1 MYPKPLPPVARHAL
15 LSLLIPALLSCSSS
29 IPQTPVAPVEE
40 VEQTP
45 QLGAV
50 DGILVQA
57 RRSASP
63 LAESLYLDA
72 VRLQLDSGFVDDA
85 ARLLD
90 TLEENADLPSNL
102 RLRHA
107 LLAAEVALIRGD
119 ARAALRRLASAP
131 SAEATGQGQDTQIAL
146 GSLRARALELA
157 DEPMSAL
164 RERIQ
169 LAPLLNG
176 EAQRANHN
184 AIWATLAG
192 VDLAQL
198 TAGSSTD
205 SYELRGWLELQRISN
220 AEQHNIQDQLD
231 AIDQWRNIWA
241 QHSAAGNLPDALA
254 MLYEVWETRPA
265 EIALVLPVQEPL
277 GKAISEGFMSA
288 YYDDLARGREVPR
301 VRIYDT
307 SFRTDVLVFYDQAV
321 DDGIKLII
329 GPVLKDAVRR
339 MQRSGRPM
347 PVTTLALNYGDP
359 GTPYLEDLYQFG
371 LAPEDEIQQAA
382 QTAWAA
388 GHRNAAVL
396 TPAGEEYLRIQ
407 DTFVSYWNSLG
418 GRVVSIDNF
427 TEARDYSPVVKRIF
441 SIDAS
446 EARAEQ
452 IRSLIPRTSIEFVPR
467 RRQDVDFIF
476 LLANPTEGRQI
487 MPTLSINYAGDVPVY
502 AMPSIYDG
510 GSNSAANQDLN
521 GIIFNDAPWILEQ
534 SSPLKTAADSTWASA
549 SGPVQRLRA
558 MGVDAYRLH
567 LRMLQMHA
575 FPDTRLEGATG
586 TLSMQPDGSVR
597 RELRNAVV
605 INGAA
610 SLLNE

>member
-1 MYPKPLPPVARHAL
+1 MSPKPSLPRARHVL
-15 LSLLIPALLSCSSS
+15 LSLLVPALLSCGSSA
-29 IPQTPVAPVEE
+29 PQAPIAPVQE

-45 QLGAV
+45 QLSAV

-72 VRLQLDSGFVDDA
+72 ARLQLDAGFTEDA
-85 ARLLD
+85 AQLLEA
-90 TLEENADLPSNL
+90 LEEDADLPSNL

-119 ARAALRRLASAP
+119 ATAALRRLDSAP
-131 SAEATGQGQDTQIAL
+131 SADAANQGEEAQIAL
-146 GSLRARALELA
+146 RSLRARALELA

-169 LAPLLNG
+169 LAPMLNG
-176 EAQRANHN
+176 DAQRVNHN

-192 VDLAQL
+192 ADLEQL
-198 TAGSSTD
+198 NAGSTD
-205 SYELRGWLELQRISN
+205 SYELRGWLELQRLSN
-220 AEQHNIQDQLD
+220 GTQHNIQDQLD

-241 QHSAAGNLPDALA
+241 QHSAASTLPDALS
-254 MLYEVWETRPA
+254 MLYQLWETRPT

-288 YYDDLARGREVPR
+288 YYEDLARGRDVPR

-307 SFRTDVLVFYDQAV
+307 SFRTDVLVLYDQAV

-359 GTPYLEDLYQFG
+359 GTPYLQDLYQFG

-396 TPAGEEYLRIQ
+396 TPAGEDYLRIQ

-452 IRSLIPRTSIEFVPR
+452 IRSLIPRTNIEFVPR
-467 RRQDVDFIF
+467 RRQDVDFVF
-476 LLANPTEGRQI
+476 LLANPAEGRQI

-510 GSNSAANQDLN
+510 GSNAAANQDLN

-534 SSPLKTAADSTWASA
+534 SDPLKSAADSTWTSA

-575 FPDTRLEGATG
+575 YPYTRLEGATG
-586 TLSMQPDGSVR
+586 TLSMQSDGSVR